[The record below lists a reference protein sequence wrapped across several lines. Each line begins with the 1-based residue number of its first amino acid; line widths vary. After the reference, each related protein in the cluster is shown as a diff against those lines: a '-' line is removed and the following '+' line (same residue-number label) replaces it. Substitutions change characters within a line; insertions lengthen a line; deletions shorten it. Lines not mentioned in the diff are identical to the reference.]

1 MAKLYFRYG
10 TMDSSKTANLI
21 MVDYNY
27 REQGKRSIILK
38 PLLDT
43 RSGKGRVDS
52 RLGVSAE
59 CYDIAPGQS
68 LWDTVCKVLDQSSI
82 DCILVDECQF
92 LSRAHVEDLA
102 RLVDEKNI
110 PVIAYGLKNSYV
122 KGQLFEGSQALL
134 YYADS
139 IEEIKTVCTFC
150 KSKAT
155 MNLRISGGQ
164 PVYEGG
170 LIQMGDVK
178 PSEPDYYIPTCRRH
192 YLAPPLGGEAQ

>member
-10 TMDSSKTANLI
+10 TMDCSKTANLI

-27 REQGKRSIILK
+27 KEQGKTSVILK

-43 RSGKGRVDS
+43 RSGVGKVTS
-52 RLGVSAE
+52 RLGVSAD
-59 CYDIAPGQS
+59 CIDISPSQS
-68 LWDTVCKVLDQSSI
+68 VWDTICGLLDKENI

-92 LSRAHVEDLA
+92 LTAKHVEDLA
-102 RLVDEKNI
+102 RIVDEKNI

-155 MNLRISGGQ
+155 MNLRVCGNK
-164 PVYEGG
+164 PVYSGNM
-170 LIQMGDVK
+170 IKVGDVK
-178 PSEPDYYIPTCRRH
+178 SHETEYYIPTCRRH
-192 YLAPPLGGEAQ
+192 YLNPPLKDKK